1 MGQYDTFR
9 DPEKVIYLQKQMLVS
24 KLQSQIDFL
33 SSLKREELMRGIKQL
48 RGYKESISGYS
59 DKRKLLTT
67 ESRCGNIYF
76 WNYAK
81 LIHPEYGFES
91 RHGSGLA
98 LTNRYASDV
107 INALLNYGYSVLA
120 DEIAKFVNG
129 LGLDAYYGFYH
140 KIRNSFQSLIYDL
153 IEPYRWMVDYAVLKI
168 QEQGIKKKEYVWTI
182 EGKVVLDT
190 NLIIRFLKLLPS
202 KFYSERPYKSRH
214 GLKRADGLAM
224 CQEIT
229 IAKIDIQNL
238 AEYCIG
244 KMN

>member
-107 INALLNYGYSVLA
+107 INALLNYGYTVLTG
-120 DEIAKFVNG
+120 EIAKFVNG
-129 LGLDAYYGFYH
+129 LGLDPYFGFYH
-140 KIRNSFQSLIYDL
+140 KMRTSFQALIYDL
-153 IEPYRWMVDYAVLKI
+153 MEPYRWLVEYAVYQI
-168 QEQGIKKKEYVWTI
+168 QEQGIKKKEYAWSR
-182 EGKVVLDT
+182 EGKMLDS
-190 NLIIRFLKLLPS
+190 NLIRRFLGLLSS
-202 KFYSERPYKSRH
+202 KFDPERPYKSRH

>member
-1 MGQYDTFR
+1 
-9 DPEKVIYLQKQMLVS
+9 
-24 KLQSQIDFL
+24 
-33 SSLKREELMRGIKQL
+33 MRGIKQL

-107 INALLNYGYSVLA
+107 INALLNYGYTVLTG
-120 DEIAKFVNG
+120 EIAKFVNG
-129 LGLDAYYGFYH
+129 LGLDPYFGFYH
-140 KIRNSFQSLIYDL
+140 KMRTSFQSLIYDL
-153 IEPYRWMVDYAVLKI
+153 IEPYRWLVDYSVFKT
-168 QEQGIKKKEYVWTI
+168 QEQGIKKKEYAWSR
-182 EGKVVLDT
+182 EGKMLDS
-190 NLIIRFLKLLPS
+190 NLIRRFLGLLSS
-202 KFYSERPYKSRH
+202 KFDPERPYKSRH
-214 GLKRADGLAM
+214 GLKRADGIAM

>member
-1 MGQYDTFR
+1 
-9 DPEKVIYLQKQMLVS
+9 
-24 KLQSQIDFL
+24 
-33 SSLKREELMRGIKQL
+33 MRGIKQL

-107 INALLNYGYSVLA
+107 INALLNYGYTVLTG
-120 DEIAKFVNG
+120 EIAKFVNG
-129 LGLDAYYGFYH
+129 LGLDPYFGFYH
-140 KIRNSFQSLIYDL
+140 KMRNSFQSLNYDL
-153 IEPYRWMVDYAVLKI
+153 IEQYRFLVDYSVFKI

-182 EGKVVLDT
+182 EGKIVFDS
-190 NLIIRFLKLLPS
+190 NLIRRFLKLLS
-202 KFYSERPYKSRH
+202 AKFDSERLYKPKK

-224 CQEIT
+224 CKEIT

-238 AEYCIG
+238 ADYCIS
-244 KMN
+244 K